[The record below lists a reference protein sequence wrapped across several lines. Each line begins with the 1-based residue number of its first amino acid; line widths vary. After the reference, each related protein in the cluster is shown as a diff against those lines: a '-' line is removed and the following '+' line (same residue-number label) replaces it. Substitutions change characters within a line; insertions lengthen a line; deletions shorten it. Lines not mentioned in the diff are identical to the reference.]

1 MKPTS
6 SQPVRAAIYLRISL
20 DREMDGL
27 AIDRQREDCEKLA
40 QFRGWEIVETYVDQ
54 SISASDKTKS
64 ALPTC
69 GWSLTTRRGFLT
81 RSCATTS
88 TGSPDS
94 LGNLK
99 TGSTEQSPVAYF
111 LSLRTATLTL
121 APTAGTCTPASRLR
135 SRERRSSAR
144 ALASLGRTSNVPGKG
159 GHPKGFVRWAI
170 PPLASSSL
178 TRLRLCVP
186 STLPSFEG
194 TRCTESHAPSAALR
208 PTARRLGFRACPC
221 TVGRSS
227 SNAMLDG
234 RLRASSFARCPMTS
248 PGHPRRC
255 SASCGT
261 LAMRGT
267 RSTPR
272 RTLVGRR
279 PGNRAVRPCPRQG

>member
-1 MKPTS
+1 MQPSTFVSLSTVRWTASRLTVSARTVRS
-6 SQPVRAAIYLRISL
+6 SLSSVAGRSSRPMWISPFPPL
-20 DREMDGL
+20 TRP
-27 AIDRQREDCEKLA
+27 R
-40 QFRGWEIVETYVDQ
+40 
-54 SISASDKTKS
+54 S

-69 GWSLTTRRGFLT
+69 GWSLTTRRGYLT

-111 LSLRTATLTL
+111 LSLRTATLTS
-121 APTAGTCTPASRLR
+121 APTAGVCMRALRLR
-135 SRERRSSAR
+135 SRGRRWNAKVLVNRVLTSSAHVR
-144 ALASLGRTSNVPGKG
+144 D

-208 PTARRLGFRACPC
+208 PTARRLGFRACPAHSDD
-221 TVGRSS
+221 R
-227 SNAMLDG
+227 
-234 RLRASSFARCPMTS
+234 
-248 PGHPRRC
+248 PRTQC
-255 SASCGT
+255 STAG
-261 LAMRGT
+261 
-267 RSTPR
+267 
-272 RTLVGRR
+272 
-279 PGNRAVRPCPRQG
+279 